1 MEIVSHLIE
10 FIASFWSN
18 LLPFH
23 IVNAYEHG
31 VILRFGRYKRDVEP
45 GLVWK
50 IPFFDNVM
58 LCRNTM
64 TTINLN
70 SQALTTKDGH
80 PVTTDAIVK
89 YKIIDA
95 QKFLLEVHEVED
107 AISDIT
113 QAKIKEIITR
123 TNWEELHK
131 DVHSDKEDEKS
142 VDEKIKNLAHKEI
155 LKFGI
160 KVYYITLTSL
170 VKTRV
175 YRLIQN

>member
-1 MEIVSHLIE
+1 MEIVGHLIE
-10 FIASFWSN
+10 FIRSFWDN

-31 VILRFGRYKRDVEP
+31 VILRFGRYHKDVEA

-58 LCRNTM
+58 LCRNTI

-70 SQALTTKDGH
+70 SQALTTKDGQA
-80 PVTTDAIVK
+80 VTTDAIVK
-89 YKIIDA
+89 YKIINP
-95 QKFLLEVHEVED
+95 QKFLLDVHEVED

-113 QAKIKEIITR
+113 QAKIKEIVTA
-123 TNWEELHK
+123 TNWEDLHL
-131 DVHSDKEDEKS
+131 DVHDGSKDGGKTD
-142 VDEKIKNLAHKEI
+142 DKIKALVYKEI

-160 KVYYITLTSL
+160 KVDYVTLTSL